1 MDDSIT
7 FTLDG
12 REVSARARREHLG
25 GGEARWHPASR
36 TSATPTRRATAPTAT
51 AAPAWS
57 RSRASG
63 CWRPPAS
70 ARRRPGMVVRTA
82 SERAVK
88 ARAMVIELLLA
99 DQPARAAA
107 HDRSSHF
114 WDMADAA
121 AASRR
126 AASRRGRRRGAAPRR
141 QPRGDAG
148 QPRRLHPLQPLRPR
162 LPRGAGQRRD
172 RHGRARP
179 RRADRLRHGR
189 SDGRLDLRRLRRM
202 RAGLPDRRADGG
214 ERARRRGARRQRA
227 TSTRE
232 VRSVCPYCGV
242 GCQIAYKIRDGRIA
256 WVDGV
261 DGPANEN
268 RLCVKGR
275 FGFDYVAH
283 PHRLTRA
290 ADPPR
295 RRAGEG
301 AERRSG
307 EPAGRISARRRWDE
321 ALDAAAAGLDRSAR
335 AARRRGG
342 RRVRQRQVL
351 ERGGVSLPEADPPGL
366 RAQQRRPLHPALPR
380 LVGGGADGERRLG
393 ARSPRPSTRSRT
405 PMSPSSSAPTRPRTT
420 RWRRPTSSS
429 SPSAAAS

>member
-1 MDDSIT
+1 MDDGIT

-12 REVSARARREHLG
+12 REVSAAPRREHLG
-25 GGEARWHPASR
+25 GGEAR
-36 TSATPTRRATAPTAT
+36 
-51 AAPAWS
+51 
-57 RSRASG
+57 
-63 CWRPPAS
+63 S
-70 ARRRPGMVVRTA
+70 ARRIPHLCHADAPGYRADGNCRACMVEIEGERVLAASCIRTPAPGMVVRTA
-82 SERAVK
+82 SERAAK

-99 DQPARAAA
+99 DQPARAEA
-107 HDRSSHF
+107 HDRSSQF
-114 WDMADAA
+114 WEMADLQRV
-121 AASRR
+121 AASRFPPR
-126 AASRRGRRRGAAPRR
+126 PAEAGAAPRR

-148 QPRRLHPLQPLRPR
+148 EPRRLHPLQPLRPR

-189 SDGRLDLRRLRRM
+189 PDGRLDLRRLRRM

-214 ERARRRGARRQRA
+214 ERARRRRSAATARDFDA
-227 TSTRE
+227 E

-242 GCQIAYKIRDGRIA
+242 GCQIAYKLRDGRIA

-261 DGPANEN
+261 DGPANQN

-295 RRAGEG
+295 RRAAEG

-307 EPAGRISARRRWDE
+307 EPAGRTSARRPGTRRSTRRR
-321 ALDAAAAGLDRSAR
+321 AGLAGCASGT
-335 AARRRGG
+335 AARRSPGSAAPSART
-342 RRVRQRQVL
+342 RRR
-351 ERGGVSLPEADPPGL
+351 
-366 RAQQRRPLHPALPR
+366 
-380 LVGGGADGERRLG
+380 
-393 ARSPRPSTRSRT
+393 
-405 PMSPSSSAPTRPRTT
+405 
-420 RWRRPTSSS
+420 TSSRS
-429 SPSAAAS
+429 